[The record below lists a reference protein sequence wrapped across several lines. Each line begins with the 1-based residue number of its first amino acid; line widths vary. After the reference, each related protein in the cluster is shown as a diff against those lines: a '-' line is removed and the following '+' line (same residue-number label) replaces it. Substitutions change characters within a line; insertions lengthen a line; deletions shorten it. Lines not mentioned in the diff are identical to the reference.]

1 VDHAL
6 AWFDAYSKAGLLF
19 PKCADWEW
27 LRSLDFDGVM
37 NTLDLAERQNRGL
50 TLSPDPTGDRPIVD
64 AGSYCKN
71 PADLGEGLFLV
82 NHSGKPALDVRISA
96 AHFGKYSLKFAGP
109 NRLAKE
115 DGNQFFSMENIG
127 IALFNAI
134 REWQECSE
142 NWAFHLPVRIV
153 YRDFENKWYVTTV
166 ELEPDP
172 GRGPVSANTDYANIE
187 VKFVGQEYTTPPL

>member
-1 VDHAL
+1 
-6 AWFDAYSKAGLLF
+6 
-19 PKCADWEW
+19 
-27 LRSLDFDGVM
+27 
-37 NTLDLAERQNRGL
+37 
-50 TLSPDPTGDRPIVD
+50 
-64 AGSYCKN
+64 
-71 PADLGEGLFLV
+71 
-82 NHSGKPALDVRISA
+82 
-96 AHFGKYSLKFAGP
+96 
-109 NRLAKE
+109 
-115 DGNQFFSMENIG
+115 MENIG